1 MDPKHF
7 EDMAK
12 KFSDLMPEGVK
23 SFQKDFEEQVKK
35 IMQQTFAK
43 MDLVTKDEFE
53 VQQQVLLK
61 TRQKVE
67 MMEEKVKILEEKLGL
82 SVKDSD
88 NGAK

>member
-7 EDMAK
+7 EDIAK
-12 KFSDLMPEGVK
+12 KFSGLMPEGMK
-23 SFQKDFEEQVKK
+23 GFQKDFEEQVKK
-35 IMQQTFAK
+35 VMQQTFAK
-43 MDLVTKDEFE
+43 MDLVTKEEFE

-82 SVKDSD
+82 TIKDSD
-88 NGAK
+88 SGAN